1 MQKLNITENTHI
13 NKACCEN
20 NELTKKEM
28 VHCHIEV
35 AKGQYKGKW
44 YKNDKGVYCLYN
56 SIKFYDAFFMDGVQL
71 INVECDKFK
80 YLETENLKEVVDNL
94 KSQITELLSEID
106 VLKKNNSE
114 LETLINTQAETLSVK
129 ESTINALKNKLSE
142 INKLSEDGV

>member
-56 SIKFYDAFFMDGVQL
+56 SVKFYDAFFMDGVQL

-80 YLETENLKEVVDNL
+80 YLETENLKEVVDDL
-94 KSQITELLSEID
+94 KSKITELQTEISA
-106 VLKKNNSE
+106 LKQNNAD
-114 LETLINTQAETLSVK
+114 LEKLINTQAETLSVK
-129 ESTINALKNKLSE
+129 ENTITNLKSKLLE
-142 INKLSEDGV
+142 IKNICEV

>member
-1 MQKLNITENTHI
+1 MENTHI

-35 AKGQYKGKW
+35 AKGTYKGKW

-80 YLETENLKEVVDNL
+80 YLETENLKEVVNEL
-94 KSQITELLSEID
+94 KSQIAELQSEIS
-106 VLKKNNSE
+106 VLKKNNAD
-114 LETLINTQAETLSVK
+114 LENLINTQAETLSVK
-129 ESTINALKNKLSE
+129 ENTITNLKSKLLE
-142 INKLSEDGV
+142 IKNICEV

>member
-1 MQKLNITENTHI
+1 MHI

-80 YLETENLKEVVDNL
+80 YLETENLKEVVNDL
-94 KSQITELLSEID
+94 KSQITELQSEIS
-106 VLKKNNSE
+106 VLKKNNAD
-114 LETLINTQAETLSVK
+114 LENLINTQAETLSVK
-129 ESTINALKNKLSE
+129 ENTITNLKSKLLE
-142 INKLSEDGV
+142 IKNICEV

>member
-44 YKNDKGVYCLYN
+44 FKNDKGVYCLYN
-56 SIKFYDAFFMDGVQL
+56 SIKFYDAFFMDGIQL
-71 INVECDKFK
+71 INVDCDKFK
-80 YLETENLKEVVDNL
+80 YLATENLKEVINEL
-94 KSQITELLSEID
+94 NSKITELISEIC

-142 INKLSEDGV
+142 INKLSEDDV

>member
-1 MQKLNITENTHI
+1 MENTHI

-80 YLETENLKEVVDNL
+80 YLETENLKEVVNEL
-94 KSQITELLSEID
+94 KSQIAELQSEIS
-106 VLKKNNSE
+106 VLKKNNAD
-114 LETLINTQAETLSVK
+114 LENLINTQAETLSLK
-129 ESTINALKNKLSE
+129 ENTITNLKSKLLE
-142 INKLSEDGV
+142 IKNICEV

>member
-56 SIKFYDAFFMDGVQL
+56 SVKFYDAFFMDGVQL

-80 YLETENLKEVVDNL
+80 YLETENLKEVVVDL
-94 KSQITELLSEID
+94 RSQITELQSEIS
-106 VLKKNNSE
+106 VLKKNNAD
-114 LETLINTQAETLSVK
+114 LETLINTQAETISVK
-129 ESTINALKNKLSE
+129 ESTITNLKSKLLE
-142 INKLSEDGV
+142 IKNICEV